1 MDTNLSPDLQSLHDQ
16 LDAAERDAHALVA
29 GLTQEQGIW
38 QPQVGSWSIAECLD
52 HIATGNH
59 VYLAAM
65 QEPAARARARGQFR
79 SRPVKPGLIGHLF
92 ARSFEPPP
100 AWWSRRK
107 APRKIRPRAESS
119 LAEAFADLV
128 ASQGDFRAFLFAQ
141 ADLDLTSIRFPN
153 PFVRGI
159 RFSIATGL
167 YVITAHQRRHLWQ
180 AWQVRRRLERA
191 G

>member
-1 MDTNLSPDLQSLHDQ
+1 MDTNLPADLRNLHDQ
-16 LDAAERDAHALVA
+16 LDAAERDARALVD
-29 GLTQEQGIW
+29 GLTEAQGVW
-38 QPQVGSWSIAECLD
+38 QPQLGSWSIAECLD

-59 VYLAAM
+59 VYLQAM
-65 QEPAARARARGQFR
+65 LEPAARARVRGQLR
-79 SRPVKPGLIGHLF
+79 SRPAQPGFIGHLF

-107 APRKIRPRAESS
+107 APRKIRPRSVRS

-128 ASQGDFRAFLFAQ
+128 ASQADFREFLFAQ
-141 ADLDLTSIRFPN
+141 ADLDLASIRFPN

-167 YVITAHQRRHLWQ
+167 HVIAAHQRRHLWQ
-180 AWQVRRRLERA
+180 AWQVRRRLERI